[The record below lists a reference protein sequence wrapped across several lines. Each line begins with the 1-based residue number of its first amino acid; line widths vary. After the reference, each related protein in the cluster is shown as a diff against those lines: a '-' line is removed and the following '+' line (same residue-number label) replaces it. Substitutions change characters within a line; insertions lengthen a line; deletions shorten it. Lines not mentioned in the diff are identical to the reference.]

1 LLCNSA
7 GRGDF
12 EDEEGVQ
19 NDLEKVKVQA
29 RSSTEHGICGGP
41 VVVDSESISQFASI
55 GPLVSILF
63 AVKARSKLVLF
74 SLGTVF
80 HDSNAFQGTY

>member
-1 LLCNSA
+1 M
-7 GRGDF
+7 
-12 EDEEGVQ
+12 Q

-63 AVKARSKLVLF
+63 AVKARSRLVF
-74 SLGTVF
+74 FFFLGTVF